1 MIDKKTH
8 YLKSVFLFLIII
20 LPLKWNAA
28 VDNETLKKPKEF
40 LYHKL
45 DSLEGFEVKARTA
58 EITELNGSPVL
69 KLDGMIVFSKQKF
82 SDASIE
88 VEILAQGAC
97 YPGIAFRIADDKN
110 YELAYAVPHTS
121 NQVDAIQYDPVFNMS
136 NTWQLHNGEPYQKAA
151 AVPTGEWFSL
161 RIDITGHRAAIWVGD
176 QSPLVIERLS
186 HPPKPGT
193 IGLWTFKPA
202 FFRNLRI
209 TAPGEI
215 GNLKGKS
222 AQAPLGAI
230 NAWNLHGGGILKC
243 DPTGILNLNRYME
256 PSKEAVK
263 ISRDFRLAASSKV
276 VIGVGFSD
284 ILTLFIDGK
293 EIFQG
298 SHVFKG
304 FGDIPSRGWV
314 SPDYKKIELPLKAGS
329 HKISAELK
337 VTEPFGWGLIV
348 TLNSQNLQLQPLED

>member
-1 MIDKKTH
+1 M
-8 YLKSVFLFLIII
+8 
-20 LPLKWNAA
+20 
-28 VDNETLKKPKEF
+28 DNKTLKKPKEL

-45 DSLEGFEVKARTA
+45 DSLHDFEVKARTA
-58 EITELNGSPVL
+58 EITELEGSPVL

-88 VEILAQGAC
+88 VEVLAQGSC

-110 YELAYAVPHTS
+110 YELAYAVPHAS
-121 NQVDAIQYDPVFNMS
+121 NLADAIQYDPVFNRS
-136 NTWQLHNGEPYQKAA
+136 NTWQLHNGEPYQKTA

-176 QSPLVIERLS
+176 QPPLIVERLA
-186 HPPKPGT
+186 HTRQPGA
-193 IGLWTFKPA
+193 IGLWTFMPA

-215 GNLKGKS
+215 DNLKGKS
-222 AQAPLGAI
+222 ARAPLGAI
-230 NAWNLHGGGILKC
+230 PAWKIQGGKILKC
-243 DPTGILNLNRYME
+243 EPTGILNLNRYMQ

-263 ISRDFRLAASSKV
+263 ISRGFHLSAPSKV

-284 ILTLFIDGK
+284 ILTLFIDGEK
-293 EIFQG
+293 IFHG

-304 FGDIPSRGWV
+304 FNDIPSRGWV

-329 HKISAELK
+329 HKIAAELK
-337 VTEPFGWGLIV
+337 VTEPFGWGLIII
-348 TLNSQNLQLQPLED
+348 LNGQNLHLKPPED